1 MQYNLLVGSDP
12 DFLLKRFICYRLSI
26 LVLKHMHKA
35 TNTVVK
41 LILTNQTSR
50 LIEFKDNLETTYSK
64 YLISEMT
71 S

>member
-12 DFLLKRFICYRLSI
+12 DFLLKHFIYYRLNI

-41 LILTNQTSR
+41 LILTNQT
-50 LIEFKDNLETTYSK
+50 
-64 YLISEMT
+64 
-71 S
+71 

>member
-1 MQYNLLVGSDP
+1 
-12 DFLLKRFICYRLSI
+12 
-26 LVLKHMHKA
+26 MHKA

-41 LILTNQTSR
+41 LILTNQTQR